1 MKLSLALSG
10 LFSTPFLWCKGLSL
24 NVEVRRNEENTL
36 KHQID
41 ADSYLLHLEDS
52 ALENDMTQYDDI
64 STVQKSRSLQ
74 QTMIRYW
81 VQRGNTVSPV
91 GFDSHPV
98 GTSVCLNKRGTRLVV
113 GVPGYNPDQENPSI
127 RDGKIEIYHFVN
139 SQWDLVQTIVG
150 ASGTIEGSKGI
161 SVSITPKGDHIAVL
175 NGGDSIAT
183 ENGGYNIAG
192 AGYFS
197 VHRCTFTEGCY
208 LG

>member
-10 LFSTPFLWCKGLSL
+10 LFSTSFLWCKGLSL

-41 ADSYLLHLEDS
+41 ADSYLLHL
-52 ALENDMTQYDDI
+52 DMTQYVI

-74 QTMIRYW
+74 TMISNW
-81 VQRGNTVSPV
+81 VQRGYTVSPV

-139 SQWDLVQTIVG
+139 SQRDLVQTIVG

-161 SVSITPKGDHIAVL
+161 SVSITPKGYHIAVL

-192 AGYFS
+192 AGSFS
-197 VHRCTFTEGCY
+197 VHKRNATSHRNFQPPWKY
-208 LG
+208 YF